1 MIHKLYSE
9 QKSIGINN
17 DDFLNMQEQQTAEK
31 IDFGSSK
38 NPKSCEV
45 ES

>member
-17 DDFLNMQEQQTAEK
+17 DEFLNMQEQQTAEK
-31 IDFGSSK
+31 FGSSK

-45 ES
+45 EP